1 MNDNSTSVETTRVN
15 RLSDHDF
22 LLALAY
28 LNQQGET
35 EYGFPP
41 YDWELKFYTSS
52 PLNFYTV
59 SCRGGVMLNCQREGD
74 MVRVIMDGHKLSTG
88 VLRARSTIYIP
99 DSNFPDGTRR
109 VVDEHEFKTLFVSG
123 HGTLA
128 SGPQLELLFPYV
140 KGDPGEPFTY
150 DDFTPEQLEGL
161 RGPQGKPFTYGD
173 FTPEQL
179 EGLRG
184 PQGNPLTYDDL
195 TPGQI
200 AELQRPATEAA
211 QLVSSAIDAATATNN
226 AITKAEQTRVEA
238 EQSRAATEQ
247 TRVEAEQTRVEAEQA
262 RAREFAGFAQNIDK
276 ASKQYFIDLWN
287 AAAGKYGC
295 YNEATGFFELNGI
308 TDIPYAE
315 AMEIY
320 RRSAYVTLSSTNE
333 INGARAVIGN
343 APCRTLL
350 PLIMATSTANLA
362 ELYMRCQAEVIRV
375 TYEQSL
381 WTGRLYAAF
390 AYCTKLR
397 RIETDIYITEN
408 SFTMAFTNC
417 YALEHLH
424 IWGLGYSLDLKDC
437 SKLSLDSISFLIA
450 NRSGSSGITITLH
463 PDAYARVTDDIFA
476 AAAAKNITIATP

>member
-1 MNDNSTSVETTRVN
+1 MSNASDNKRFIVNHYVSTKVDQKTGEPNAPLPENMGKSEI
-15 RLSDHDF
+15 
-22 LLALAY
+22 ALN
-28 LNQQGET
+28 LHQGAE
-35 EYGFPP
+35 
-41 YDWELKFYTSS
+41 
-52 PLNFYTV
+52 
-59 SCRGGVMLNCQREGD
+59 
-74 MVRVIMDGHKLSTG
+74 
-88 VLRARSTIYIP
+88 
-99 DSNFPDGTRR
+99 
-109 VVDEHEFKTLFVSG
+109 TLFVKNDNGEIVATPLGPRTSAETERVKAEALRIKAEQSR
-123 HGTLA
+123 TLA
-128 SGPQLELLFPYV
+128 
-140 KGDPGEPFTY
+140 
-150 DDFTPEQLEGL
+150 EGN
-161 RGPQGKPFTYGD
+161 RT
-173 FTPEQL
+173 
-179 EGLRG
+179 
-184 PQGNPLTYDDL
+184 N
-195 TPGQI
+195 
-200 AELQRPATEAA
+200 AE
-211 QLVSSAIDAATATNN
+211 DAR
-226 AITKAEQTRVEA
+226 TKAEQ
-238 EQSRAATEQ
+238 S
-247 TRVEAEQTRVEAEQA
+247 RVEAEQA
-262 RAREFAGFAQNIDK
+262 RVEAEQERAIEFAGFAQDIDK